1 MLRSLLKQSS
11 ALRNITKQSASL
23 ATCTRQIRGAQASLI
38 EASEESFQATSKY
51 TT

>member
-38 EASEESFQATSKY
+38 EANEESFQQASSK
-51 TT
+51 